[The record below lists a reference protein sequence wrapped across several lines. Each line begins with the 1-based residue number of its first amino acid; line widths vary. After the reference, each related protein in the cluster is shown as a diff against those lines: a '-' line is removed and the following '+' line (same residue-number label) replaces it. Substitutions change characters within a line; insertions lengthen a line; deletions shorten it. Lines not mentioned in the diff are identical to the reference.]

1 LRALVIR
8 TLGLLA
14 VVTLSA
20 CGGAGGADPVVD
32 PTVVSTL
39 TGAPIMAPG
48 PAATSTVTLGGPASG
63 LSGSGWNVFVGTDQG
78 LSTLD
83 AQSGAT
89 PVLFVPD
96 EGDAATAEGAVSAM
110 AATSTGVVLSAEA
123 GLFHTQSWALLR
135 SPLSD
140 ALGDLT
146 ILDLAVGEGDAL
158 WIVAT
163 DGLYLADA
171 EGLSSITFEGLEA
184 PRYVAAHGARVAV
197 SSPSAVH
204 VVDSAS
210 WNVQTVE
217 ITGAIHDV
225 ASWEPGFLVA
235 ADDGLYEELGSGWS
249 RRTLSD
255 TEAAQVVAIDAGGD
269 RAVVATSVG
278 LISITATKSQGL
290 TEAMDLSDVEHLAL
304 DQHGNAWTTIGDVAT
319 FWQVGAPPSF
329 EGEVK
334 SYFVSK
340 CNWCHGMGSEGAPKR
355 DFTDYDVVV
364 SMLEPI
370 MERIA
375 LDLMPPIDKGLTT
388 EEEDLLLARWIDGGL
403 AP

>member
-1 LRALVIR
+1 
-8 TLGLLA
+8 
-14 VVTLSA
+14 
-20 CGGAGGADPVVD
+20 VVD
-32 PTVVSTL
+32 PVVVSTL
-39 TGAPIMAPG
+39 TGAPIMAHG
-48 PAATSTVTLGGPASG
+48 PAATSTVTLGGAASG

-96 EGDAATAEGAVSAM
+96 EGDTTTAEGAVSAM
-110 AATSTGVVLSAEA
+110 AASTSGVVLSADA

-140 ALGDLT
+140 ALADLT
-146 ILDLAVGEGDAL
+146 ILDLAVGADDAL
-158 WIVAT
+158 WVVAS

-171 EGLSSITFEGLEA
+171 DGLSSITFAGLET
-184 PRYVAAHGARVAV
+184 PRYVAAHGERALV
-197 SSPSAVH
+197 SSPAAVH

-235 ADDGLYEELGSGWS
+235 ADDGLYEEMAGFWS

-255 TEAAQVVAIDAGGD
+255 GEAAQVVAIATEET

-278 LISITATKSQGL
+278 LISITATGSQGL
-290 TEAMDLSDVEHLAL
+290 SEAMDLSDVEHLAL
-304 DQHGNAWTTIGDVAT
+304 DQHGNAWTTIGDLAT
-319 FWQVGAPPSF
+319 FWQVGTPPSF
-329 EGEVK
+329 EAEVK
-334 SYFVSK
+334 TYFAGK
-340 CNWCHGMGSEGAPKR
+340 CNWCHGTGSEGAPKR
-355 DFTDYDVVV
+355 DFTDYSVVV